1 MRSGSAI
8 LVVVLIGLATAAVA
22 TAQSDESSRSFLQQ
36 QRLIDE
42 KLCAERLETVPLTE
56 KLDLQ
61 WGGWLDYYLFHF
73 DDGIQDSRFV
83 QRPGLSFW
91 TRLSLDEGAHVLFAR
106 ARLRYTHFRRGDE
119 IDRRTDWWGPNFDR
133 AWYQVNV
140 GKALRLTRPSD
151 PFQLQVRTGRQPVLL
166 GTGYGL
172 DMPLDAV
179 LLTGKL
185 YDLHV
190 TGLIGKTIGSFPNI
204 DRSGPVD
211 SHSHRLMYGVELRDD
226 GWQRHRPFVYALW
239 NDDKTDERPKDWDQN
254 YSYDTFY
261 LGFGSRGELAHNLN
275 YWAEGVFESGRS
287 FGDGDFLRRDY
298 VEAYGWDIGLEYLFD
313 VPTRPRVS
321 AEYMFASGDP
331 DRRFSPTNALGG
343 NHGDRKDSSFVGFGW
358 RDTGI
363 AAALTPSNLHIWR
376 VGALFAPLEKHEFF
390 RDLEVGTNWFLYHKN
405 RTRAAI
411 SDFTAEQYEGHVG
424 WEMDYFVNWR
434 LASDLSWTARWGA
447 FFPGAAYQDR
457 GTRHFIFTGLTW
469 SF

>member
-8 LVVVLIGLATAAVA
+8 LVVVLIGLATTAVA

-42 KLCAERLETVPLTE
+42 KLRAERLETAPLTE

-61 WGGWLDYYLFHF
+61 WGGWIDYYLFHF

-83 QRPGLSFW
+83 QRPGLSLW
-91 TRLSLDEGAHVLFAR
+91 TRLSLDDGAHVLFAR

-119 IDRRTDWWGPNFDR
+119 INRRTDWWGPNFDR
-133 AWYQVNV
+133 AWYQIDV

-151 PFQLQVRTGRQPVLL
+151 PFQLQVRTGRQPVML

-211 SHSHRLMYGVELRDD
+211 SHSHRLMYGVELRYD

-331 DRRFSPTNALGG
+331 NRRFSPTNALGG

-363 AAALTPSNLHIWR
+363 SAALTPSNLHIWR
-376 VGALFAPLEKHEFF
+376 VGASFAPLEKHEFF

-405 RTRAAI
+405 RARAAI

-424 WEMDYFVNWR
+424 WEMDYFINWR

-447 FFPGAAYQDR
+447 FFPGTAYQDR